1 MRSSARN
8 DIRMLIFKPAS
19 AINKFIALNVVVF
32 LLLNLIRLIEFIF
45 RSPEGLFNEIT
56 AWIAVPAIL
65 SVLATRPW
73 TVFTY
78 MFVHQELFHL
88 FFNML
93 WLYWIGQIFEEY
105 LGYKKFVFV
114 YIAGGIAGA
123 VFFITLSNLIPA
135 FHTLAPTIGASASV
149 MAIITATATLLPE
162 YTIGLMFLGNIKL
175 RWLAIGYIVLD
186 IILIPQG
193 NIGGQL
199 AHLGGALL
207 GFLYINQLQTGSD
220 WAAPFVSLFTKQE
233 KGKLKVAYRSQVLVN
248 AKENSREKIKDGS
261 RQQVVDEILDKIS
274 KFGIGSLSEKEKQLL
289 NKAGQ
294 DND

>member
-19 AINKFIALNVVVF
+19 AINKFIAINVAVF
-32 LLLNLIRLIEFIF
+32 LVLNIIKLIEFII
-45 RSPEGLFNEIT
+45 RSPGNLFSEIT
-56 AWIAVPAIL
+56 VWIAVPAVL
-65 SVLATRPW
+65 STLATRPW

-105 LGYKKFVFV
+105 LGYRKFIFV
-114 YIAGGIAGA
+114 YIAGGLAGA
-123 VFFITLSNLIPA
+123 VFFIIFSNLIPA

-149 MAIITATATLLPE
+149 MAIIAATATLLPD
-162 YTIGLMFLGNIKL
+162 YTIGLMFLGNVKL

-186 IILIPQG
+186 FILIPQG

-207 GFLYINQLQTGSD
+207 GFVYIKQLHAGSD
-220 WAAPFVSLFTKQE
+220 WAAPFITLFTKHE

-248 AKENSREKIKDGS
+248 ANEKSREKTKDRS
-261 RQQVVDEILDKIS
+261 SEQVVDEILDKIS
-274 KFGIGSLSEKEKQLL
+274 KFGIGSLSEKEKQFL

>member
-8 DIRMLIFKPAS
+8 DIRLLIFKPAS
-19 AINKFIALNVVVF
+19 SINKFIALNVVVF
-32 LLLNLIRLIEFIF
+32 LVLNVLKLVEYIA
-45 RSPEGLFNEIT
+45 RSPAGFSDELLT
-56 AWIAVPAIL
+56 WIAVPSVL
-65 SVLATRPW
+65 PVLATRPW

-78 MFVHQELFHL
+78 MFVHQEIFHL

-105 LGYKKFVFV
+105 LGYRKFTFV

-123 VFFITLSNLIPA
+123 AFFIAFSNLIPA
-135 FHTLAPTIGASASV
+135 FHTGAPTIGASASV

-162 YTIGLMFLGNIKL
+162 YTIGMMFLGNIKL

-207 GFLYINQLQTGSD
+207 GFLYINQLQKGSD
-220 WAAPFVSLFTKQE
+220 WAAPFVALFNRQQKS
-233 KGKLKVAYRSQVLVN
+233 KLKVAYRSPALTSS
-248 AKENSREKIKDGS
+248 KEKNRDKSNEQI
-261 RQQVVDEILDKIS
+261 VDELLDKIS
-274 KFGIGSLSEKEKQLL
+274 RFGIGSLSEKEKQLL

-294 DND
+294 DID

>member
-1 MRSSARN
+1 MKSSARN

-19 AINKFIALNVVVF
+19 AINKFIALNVAVF
-32 LLLNLIRLIEFIF
+32 LVLNLIKLVEFIARTPGGMF
-45 RSPEGLFNEIT
+45 DGLT
-56 AWIAVPAIL
+56 DWIAVPAAL
-65 SVLATRPW
+65 SVLVTRPW
-73 TVFTY
+73 TPFTY

-105 LGYKKFVFV
+105 MGYRKFTFV
-114 YIAGGIAGA
+114 YIAGGLAGA
-123 VFFITLSNLIPA
+123 VFFITLSNLVPA
-135 FHTLAPTIGASASV
+135 FHTMAPTIGASASV
-149 MAIITATATLLPE
+149 MAIITATATMLPE
-162 YTIGLMFLGNIKL
+162 YTIGMMFIGNIKL

-207 GFLYINQLQTGSD
+207 GFLYINQLQRGSD
-220 WAAPFVSLFTKQE
+220 WAAPFISLFTRHE
-233 KGKLKVAYRSQVLVN
+233 KGKLKVAYRSQVLVT
-248 AKENSREKIKDGS
+248 AKEKSREKVREKSIE
-261 RQQVVDEILDKIS
+261 QEVDEILDKIS
-274 KFGIGSLSEKEKQLL
+274 KFGMSSLSEREKQLL